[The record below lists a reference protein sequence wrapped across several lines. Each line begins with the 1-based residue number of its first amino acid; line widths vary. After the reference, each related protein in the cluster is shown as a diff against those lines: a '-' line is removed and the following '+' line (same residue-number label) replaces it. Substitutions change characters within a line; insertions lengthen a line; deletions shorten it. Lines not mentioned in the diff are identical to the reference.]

1 MGTFFSKDYNINN
14 QSLSNNI
21 SFGKRKEIFPI
32 VIFKLKLENK
42 IAIILQIALWIF
54 ILGTILCFV
63 MNQQDHLTILIKY
76 LILWTLLLYYV
87 FEFQS
92 GFLEFLKNRKN
103 PTNIGEFMKNF
114 YSYIPTISFRKK
126 LYSNYGGGV
135 KINSEK
141 KENEIKENDNN
152 DDKIINKDFI
162 YYSARDA
169 SGTFAI
175 NPRTSFLELFIVPEI
190 YFADELTVRHY
201 EIY

>member
-21 SFGKRKEIFPI
+21 LFGKRKEIYPI

-126 LYSNYGGGV
+126 LYSNYGGA

-141 KENEIKENDNN
+141 KDNEIKENNDN